1 MYLTCKLVI
10 TWIGI
15 VWYNAILAILRKRK
29 KIVKN
34 YKELDTESC
43 LVYIDHIRNRTLYF
57 FFSWPHLWCV
67 EVLGPGIEH
76 MTQQ

>member
-1 MYLTCKLVI
+1 MNGNKNTLELKRMKENIVRSNKKYMYLICKLVI

-15 VWYNAILAILRKRK
+15 VWYNAMLAILRKRK

-43 LVYIDHIRNRTLYF
+43 LVYIDHIHN
-57 FFSWPHLWCV
+57 
-67 EVLGPGIEH
+67 
-76 MTQQ
+76 

>member
-1 MYLTCKLVI
+1 MNGNKNTLELKRMKGNIVRSNKKYMYLTCKFVI

-15 VWYNAILAILRKRK
+15 VWYNSMLAILRKRK

-43 LVYIDHIRNRTLYF
+43 LVYIDHIHN
-57 FFSWPHLWCV
+57 
-67 EVLGPGIEH
+67 
-76 MTQQ
+76 